1 MYANRRR
8 ITGKRGRQLGRWR
21 SEKAERSFAHTC
33 ETGGGRRTWL
43 RGVVNVSKSH
53 LMRAAACDLG
63 IIMLALFG
71 VGTPRTLQGGFE
83 VVLAAL
89 LGLVWRRHSPQTVR
103 SGSDALYRIWP
114 SLTAP
119 SLLLRRE
126 AAFSTGC

>member
-71 VGTPRTLQGGFE
+71 VGTPRTLQGGMGL
-83 VVLAAL
+83 VLAVL
-89 LGLVWRRHSPQTVR
+89 LWLVGRRYSRQIVR
-103 SGSDALYRIWP
+103 SAAGALYHVWA

-119 SLLLRRE
+119 SSILRRE
-126 AAFSTGC
+126 VAFSTGC

>member
-1 MYANRRR
+1 MRTGVR
-8 ITGKRGRQLGRWR
+8 IKGNRGRRLGRLR

-71 VGTPRTLQGGFE
+71 VGTPRTLQGGFG
-83 VVLAAL
+83 VALVAL
-89 LGLVWRRHSPQTVR
+89 LWLAWRRYSPQTVR
-103 SGSDALYRIWP
+103 SATGAVYRVWP
-114 SLTAP
+114 SLAASSAT
-119 SLLLRRE
+119 LRCE
-126 AAFSTGC
+126 TAFSTGW